1 MKMNRVNELKASMNS
16 FGKDAYYKSE
26 LLNEMFNL
34 QSEIVA
40 LTFNDEHAATANL
53 KIWDVERHLEQLNKD
68 CGNVAEDEL
77 KRFKDGSWKLSNLI
91 KAEISGNRGEYKAFS
106 KLDYLR
112 TDHIILKNV
121 ELKDE
126 DQRTELDAI
135 VITPYGITI
144 VEVKNTSRNIF
155 IDEEGNYYRTGEFLR
170 WDCQI
175 AQKMAVK
182 EALLRK
188 TLLKADIENLRI
200 NKIVVFTD
208 NRIQVQN
215 KYSGIITCFA
225 SQLAYIIDGF
235 KSAEQISRGDMENME
250 FLIREAECKEA
261 YPVGFDVEQYKADF
275 ATLMVILEE
284 ASAKAE
290 DSVIEEVIEEEKEHV
305 GIVKALKN
313 ILKSKYFGYLGGAAA
328 GVAVSLVST
337 IVAGSLRK

>member
-1 MKMNRVNELKASMNS
+1 MNMNRVNELKANMNS
-16 FGKDAYYKSE
+16 FGKDAYYKNE
-26 LLNEMFNL
+26 LLNEMFAL

-40 LTFNDEHAATANL
+40 LTFNDEHATTGNL
-53 KIWDVERHLEQLNKD
+53 KIWDVERHLEQLNQD
-68 CGNVAEDEL
+68 CGNVADEEL

-112 TDHIILKNV
+112 TDHIIFKNV

-155 IDEEGNYYRTGEFLR
+155 IDEEGNYYRTGEYLR

-235 KSAEQISRGDMENME
+235 KSAEQISREEMENME
-250 FLIREAECKEA
+250 FLIRDAECKEA
-261 YPVGFDVEQYKADF
+261 YPVGFDVEQYKVDF

-290 DSVIEEVIEEEKEHV
+290 DPVIEEVIDKEKEHV

-313 ILKSKYFGYLGGAAA
+313 ILKSKYFGYLGGAVAS
-328 GVAVSLVST
+328 VAVSLVST
-337 IVAGSLRK
+337 IVASSLRK

>member
-1 MKMNRVNELKASMNS
+1 MKTNRANELMASMNS

-26 LLNEMFNL
+26 LLDEMFNL

-40 LTFNDEHAATANL
+40 LTFNDEHATTANL

-68 CGNVAEDEL
+68 CGNVADEEL
-77 KRFKDGSWKLSNLI
+77 KRFKDGSWKLSNMI

-106 KLDYLR
+106 KLDYLH
-112 TDHIILKNV
+112 TDHIILKNI

-144 VEVKNTSRNIF
+144 VEVKNTSKNIF

-175 AQKMAVK
+175 AQKMTVK
-182 EALLRK
+182 EALLRE
-188 TLLKADIENLRI
+188 TLLKSGIENIRI

-225 SQLAYIIDGF
+225 SQLTYIIDGF
-235 KSAEQISRGDMENME
+235 KSAEQISREDMEKME
-250 FLIREAECKEA
+250 SLIRKAECKEA

-275 ATLMVILEE
+275 ATLMAILEE

-290 DSVIEEVIEEEKEHV
+290 DPAIEEVVEEEKKHT
-305 GIVKALKN
+305 GIVKALKS
-313 ILKSKYFGYLGGAAA
+313 ILKSKYLGYAGGAAA
-328 GVAVSLVST
+328 GIAVSLVST